1 MLAVIASKA
10 GWEGEGVPES
20 NGIKITV
27 SLNGPYIVSGGI
39 PLAQQ
44 IIAADE
50 EGNSRD
56 WREGRTYDSASE
68 YKLCR
73 CGNSRNK
80 PFCDGSHARLGFD
93 GVESNS
99 ARASYAEQAVEYD
112 GPERA
117 LTDARQ
123 LCVGARFCDPD
134 GTVWRLVART
144 DDESIRDHFD
154 GMVGN
159 CPSGRLIS
167 WNRRAGEAIEP
178 SREPAIGVVE
188 DPVLGVSGPLWV
200 SGGIQIESG
209 SDGYVYES
217 RARMTL
223 CRCGNSQNKPFCDG
237 THAAIGFRD
246 EFWHAV

>member
-1 MLAVIASKA
+1 VSD
-10 GWEGEGVPES
+10 S
-20 NGIKITV
+20 NGFKITV

-50 EGNSRD
+50 ERNSRG
-56 WREGRTYDSASE
+56 WREGRRYDQASE

-93 GVESNS
+93 GAESDS

-144 DDESIRDHFD
+144 NDESIRDHFD

-159 CPSGRLIS
+159 CPSGRLTA

-200 SGGIQIESG
+200 SGGVQIESG

-237 THAAIGFRD
+237 SHAAIGFRD
-246 EFWHAV
+246 DFWHAA